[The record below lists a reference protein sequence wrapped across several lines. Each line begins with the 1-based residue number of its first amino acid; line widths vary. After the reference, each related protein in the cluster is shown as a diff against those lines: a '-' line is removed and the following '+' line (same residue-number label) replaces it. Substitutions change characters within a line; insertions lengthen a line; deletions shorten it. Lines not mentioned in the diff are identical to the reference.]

1 MDGKEDQGRKPADFE
16 SARNELSSK
25 LETEARSANEALHDA
40 RDGIARKA
48 GDYASAATQALE
60 ETAEG
65 AQQDVAASLKALG
78 GALRAASEYLAEND
92 QQTESKFALEA
103 SGGLDR
109 LSSSL
114 KNKPLRDVLG
124 ELQSFGRQNPGT
136 LLAGSVLA
144 GVALSRFVKSSSR
157 VDAEKHPPPTRVF
170 GQERERS
177 SSGQGRS
184 GTASGPDPD
193 GAAEDEKEETNE
205 R

>member
-25 LETEARSANEALHDA
+25 LGTEAWSANEALHDA
-40 RDGIARKA
+40 RDGIASKV
-48 GDYASAATQALE
+48 GDYASAATQVLE

-65 AQQDVAASLKALG
+65 AQRDVAASLKSLG

-92 QQTESKFALEA
+92 QQTESKFVLEA

-109 LSSSL
+109 LASSL

-124 ELQSFGRQNPGT
+124 EVQSFGRQNPGT

-157 VDAEKHPPPTRVF
+157 VDAEKRPPPKREF
-170 GQERERS
+170 AQGRERS

-184 GTASGPDPD
+184 GTASDS
-193 GAAEDEKEETNE
+193 AAEDEKEETNE